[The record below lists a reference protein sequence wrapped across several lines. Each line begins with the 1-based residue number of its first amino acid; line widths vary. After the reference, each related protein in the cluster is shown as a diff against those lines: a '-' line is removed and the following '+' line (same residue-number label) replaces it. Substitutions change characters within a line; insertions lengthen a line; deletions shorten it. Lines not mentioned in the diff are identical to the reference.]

1 MTFYIIFC
9 CVNFC
14 FVSAPSSLGE
24 ADYTSSP
31 ASDVTSAP
39 SSPNV
44 SPIVVPQPQ
53 EDVTLAEQV
62 APVEVQ
68 SRSAVDLALPSLSA
82 GEGVL
87 DRSLPPAN
95 LVFPKLRKRV
105 VEKKLAME
113 PIYLDIL
120 IKGCVAQGL
129 APESV
134 LNYFAEPG
142 ADALEYIQMLMR
154 LVDANVS
161 DDSTHSFYS
170 FIYPHVSFFCVMFRL
185 FYWAK
190 KCCGFRLLVFGLCLS
205 ALYFYYDC
213 LVPK

>member
-53 EDVTLAEQV
+53 GEVTLAEQV
-62 APVEVQ
+62 APVDVQ

-142 ADALEYIQMLMR
+142 ADSLEYIQMLMR

-170 FIYPHVSFFCVMFRL
+170 FIYPHVSFSV
-185 FYWAK
+185 
-190 KCCGFRLLVFGLCLS
+190 LCLGCFVWLRNVG
-205 ALYFYYDC
+205 A
-213 LVPK
+213 